1 MIAGV
6 VLFGKA
12 IGKTHREIMK
22 LYDTLR
28 LWDVSE
34 MAIKCDEFLSK
45 RGKVLKKKR
54 SSSILKIFPI
64 KTFVDLTKPKSG
76 THKSLNTANKP
87 LKDVMI

>member
-45 RGKVLKKKR
+45 RGKVLKKKTVFKYPEN
-54 SSSILKIFPI
+54 IPHQ
-64 KTFVDLTKPKSG
+64 DLC
-76 THKSLNTANKP
+76 
-87 LKDVMI
+87 